1 MSDPSLLWPLQSEC
15 DAFYGNPRGIGD
27 EPSARWEADNIVRIR
42 APWVM
47 TYEGAPI
54 SSIRVHKR
62 CSEALTRVFGRIW
75 DAAGRDQ
82 ATVIAWGASLY
93 GGAYNFRCMRGS
105 SRLSMHSWGCAIDLD
120 PDRNAFHDLKPR
132 FGRAPQSAV
141 VAAFEAEGAVWGG
154 RWSGRSRDGMHF
166 QFARVG

>member
-1 MSDPSLLWPLQSEC
+1 MSPAQFWPLQSEI
-15 DAFYGNPRGIGD
+15 DAFYGNPRGLGD
-27 EPSARWEADNIVRIR
+27 EVNPRWEADNIVRIR
-42 APWVM
+42 APWTM
-47 TYEGAPI
+47 TFEGAPI

-62 CSEALTRVFGRIW
+62 CAEAFQRAFGRIW

-82 ATVIAWGASLY
+82 ATVIAWGASIYSGAFLY
-93 GGAYNFRCMRGS
+93 RTMHGS

-120 PDRNAFHDLKPR
+120 PDRNAHHDLKPR
-132 FGRAPQSAV
+132 FGRPPQSAV

-154 RWSGRSRDGMHF
+154 RWAGRSRDGMHF